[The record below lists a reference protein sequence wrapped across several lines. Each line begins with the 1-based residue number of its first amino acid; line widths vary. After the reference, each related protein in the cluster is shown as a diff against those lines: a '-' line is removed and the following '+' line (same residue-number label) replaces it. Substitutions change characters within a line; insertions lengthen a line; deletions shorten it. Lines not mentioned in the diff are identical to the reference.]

1 MAEEIAN
8 RTPPPGIRELPW
20 KLDDDRLRELGGT
33 LASLRSVG
41 PAALEIESMYRTLVL
56 NLPGVVY
63 LDPAFEE
70 LESIYVSPQ
79 VHELLGVT
87 PEEWLNDPYCWASH
101 VHPDDYDRVW
111 DEYVETIE
119 KGLPLAR
126 EYRMIHED
134 GTVKTVFE
142 QASLIPDEHGAP
154 LLIQGVILDVTDRR
168 NAEELAFLAY
178 HDPLTG
184 LPNRSLFEE
193 MLTMSVVK
201 ARRSGDTVAV
211 LFVDLDN
218 FKAVNDTMGH
228 HVGDDL
234 LVQVT
239 ERLKPCVRE
248 ADVLARRSGDEF
260 LILLDALDGNPD
272 HALEAAR
279 MVAERIRA
287 ALDAAFPLGG
297 VDYQASASVGVSLY
311 PHDAPDVATLLKHAD
326 EAMYATKRSQRG
338 GWLVYAGTGPDAV
351 DYDRSLADRI
361 HDAVRDESWLLY
373 WQPIVDLQD
382 GSVVGAEGLVR
393 WHDVN
398 GGIVRPGEFLP
409 VAEELGLIEA
419 IGDWVV
425 EELCRQ
431 DAIWRDEGHY
441 LKLGFN
447 LAPRQLWSVHLAE
460 KLIGRLREREVAP
473 GRVVLDI
480 AESTAMA
487 DPERAQK
494 VMVELRAW
502 GLGLAL
508 DDFGAGHS
516 SLSRLV
522 NFPVDYLKIDR
533 QFVRSVDV
541 DHGQAAV
548 VRAIVTLADSLAVTP
563 VAVGVETH
571 GEAEFLRRLG
581 VRLAQGYLFGMPAPA
596 NELSDRLPVTPARQ
610 SV

>member
-1 MAEEIAN
+1 MAEQTPT

-20 KLDDDRLRELGGT
+20 QLGDDRLRELGGK
-33 LASLRSVG
+33 LASLRSEG
-41 PAALEIESMYRTLVL
+41 SAAIDVESMYRTLVL

-79 VHELLGVT
+79 VYELLGVT
-87 PEEWLNDPYCWASH
+87 PEEWLGDRYCWASH

-111 DEYVETIE
+111 DEYVDSVP
-119 KGLPLAR
+119 KGLTLAR

-134 GTVKTVFE
+134 GRVKTVFE
-142 QASLIPDEHGAP
+142 QAFVITDENGAP
-154 LLIQGVILDVTDRR
+154 FLIQGVILDVTERR

-201 ARRSGDTVAV
+201 ARRRGDTVAV

-218 FKAVNDTMGH
+218 FKAVNDTLGH
-228 HVGDDL
+228 HAGDDL
-234 LVQVT
+234 LAQVT

-260 LILLDALDGNPD
+260 LILLDALDGNSD
-272 HALEAAR
+272 HALAAAR
-279 MVAERIRA
+279 MVAERIRV
-287 ALDAAFPLGG
+287 ALDPPFPLGG
-297 VDYQASASVGVSLY
+297 VDYKASASVGVSMY

-326 EAMYATKRSQRG
+326 EAMYTTKRSKPG
-338 GWLVYAGTGPDAV
+338 GWLVYAGTGPDAA

-361 HDAVRDESWLLY
+361 HDAVRDEAWLLY
-373 WQPIVDLQD
+373 WQPLVDLQS
-382 GSVVGAEGLVR
+382 GAVVGAEGLVR

-398 GGIVRPGEFLP
+398 GGIVRPGQFLP

-431 DAIWRDEGHY
+431 DAIWRDQGHY

-460 KLIGRLREREVAP
+460 KLIGRLREGEVSP
-473 GRVVLDI
+473 NRVVLDI
-480 AESTAMA
+480 SESTAMA

-494 VMVELRAW
+494 VMMELRAW

-516 SLSRLV
+516 SLSRLAK
-522 NFPVDYLKIDR
+522 FPVDYLKIDR
-533 QFVRSVDV
+533 QFVRSVDI
-541 DHGQAAV
+541 DPGQAAV

-563 VAVGVETH
+563 VAVGVETQ
-571 GEAEFLRRLG
+571 GEADYLRRLG
-581 VRLAQGYLFGMPAPA
+581 VRLAQGYLFGAPEPAQ
-596 NELSDRLPVTPARQ
+596 ELSDRLPVTSAPQ
-610 SV
+610 GI

>member
-1 MAEEIAN
+1 M
-8 RTPPPGIRELPW
+8 
-20 KLDDDRLRELGGT
+20 
-33 LASLRSVG
+33 
-41 PAALEIESMYRTLVL
+41 
-56 NLPGVVY
+56 
-63 LDPAFEE
+63 
-70 LESIYVSPQ
+70 
-79 VHELLGVT
+79 
-87 PEEWLNDPYCWASH
+87 
-101 VHPDDYDRVW
+101 HPDDYDRVW
-111 DEYVETIE
+111 DEYIESIE
-119 KGLPLAR
+119 KGLALAR

-142 QASLIPDEHGAP
+142 RASLIPDEEGNP
-154 LLIQGVILDVTDRR
+154 FLMQGVILDVTDRR
-168 NAEELAFLAY
+168 NAKELAFLAY

-193 MLTMSVVK
+193 MLTMSVIK
-201 ARRSGDTVAV
+201 ARRRGDTVAV

-228 HVGDDL
+228 HTGDDL
-234 LVQVT
+234 LAQVA

-260 LILLDALDGNPD
+260 LILLDALDGNSD
-272 HALEAAR
+272 HALGAAR

-287 ALDAAFPLGG
+287 VLDPPFPLGG
-297 VDYQASASVGVSLY
+297 VDYQASASVGVSMY

-326 EAMYATKRSQRG
+326 EAMYTTKRSRPG

-373 WQPIVDLQD
+373 WQPIVDLHD

-431 DAIWRDEGHY
+431 DAIWRGEGHY

-460 KLIGRLREREVAP
+460 KLIGRLRDGEVSP
-473 GRVVLDI
+473 SRVVLDI

-494 VMVELRAW
+494 VMVELGAW

-533 QFVRSVDV
+533 QFVRSFDV
-541 DHGQAAV
+541 DPGQAAI

-563 VAVGVETH
+563 VAVGVETQ

-596 NELSDRLPVTPARQ
+596 QELSDTLPVTSAPQ
-610 SV
+610 GI